1 MDRQIYRL
9 VHRQARNMAIEAIEN
24 APDGFYVEIR
34 PSTRTLEQ
42 NALFHAICGSIAKT
56 KPFAGK
62 MRSPDVWKM
71 LLVSGH
77 AMATKQGVEMMP
89 GLEGEF
95 VNLRE
100 STARMSV
107 ARLNSLVEYAQAWC
121 VENGI
126 ESI

>member
-9 VHRQARNMAIEAIEN
+9 VHRQARNMAIDAIQN

-42 NALFHAICGSIAKT
+42 NALFHAICGSIAKA